1 MKRVRN
7 ILIIGLLCATTW
19 AQAGSSM
26 DRYNIKRALEA
37 AQQQD
42 WETSL
47 RFLGQEINENPDNG
61 YAHAYIAAVC
71 DMMSGYNY
79 YVFAYAKKA
88 LRYLPKSDRYMNS
101 EMEGSLASLYLQG
114 TDTARAIEHLEKAVA
129 YNYNAPKFYTRLAG
143 IREQQKEYEKVVA
156 IGDKMVNHMKDM
168 STVPTSYW
176 LLAEGL
182 NDLKRY
188 DEALSYADKG
198 LALRDIKKEQQG
210 FLHSSKADA
219 LAGLK
224 RYDEAIAEAMTTAR
238 LGNKRGMQ
246 QLIQIADS
254 SDIQPVLDSIEAG
267 FAAEPSQSLWPATA
281 SDIYA
286 RHNQH
291 VQATYQLLRSA
302 RVEASAYTYAMA
314 GNYATHYIG
323 APEMAEQF
331 YHKALETDST
341 DARAWGYLADLYHD
355 LGRYE
360 EALSAIDRCLQLDP
374 EQKRFPIPY
383 SLRGLVYM
391 GMHNYPRALEEFYRA
406 LVSEKDRD
414 VWSRIALLHRQ
425 MGDEAAAQKAVES
438 GLLMMRNDTTMDML
452 LVMGDT
458 LAAKAK
464 APKMVRKET
473 SANQQYNAACM
484 YSRMQ
489 MPEEA
494 MAALRKSLECGF
506 RNFHHFAWDDDLDNI
521 RELPEFKALVDEYK
535 EKAKLEQAELRALI
549 EGVKE

>member
-1 MKRVRN
+1 MRRIRN
-7 ILIIGLLCATTW
+7 LLIIGLLCTTTW
-19 AQAGSSM
+19 LQAGSTM
-26 DRYNIKRALEA
+26 DSYNIKRALEA

-47 RFLGQEINENPDNG
+47 RFLSQEINENPTNG

-71 DMMSGYNY
+71 DLMTGYNY
-79 YVFAYAKKA
+79 YVFPYAKKA
-88 LRYLPKSDRYMNS
+88 LKYLPKSDRYMNS
-101 EMEGSLASLYLQG
+101 EMESYLADLYLLG
-114 TDTARAIEHLEKAVA
+114 TDTARAIEHLEKAIS
-129 YNYNAPKFYTRLAG
+129 YNYNAPKFFTSLAG

-156 IGDKMVNHMKDM
+156 IGDRMVNHMRDM

-176 LLAEGL
+176 LLSEGL

-188 DEALSYADKG
+188 DEALPYIDKG
-198 LALRDIKKEQQG
+198 LALRDLKKEQES
-210 FLHSSKADA
+210 LLRAAKAEA
-219 LAGLK
+219 LIGLK
-224 RYDEAIAEAMTTAR
+224 RYDEAIHEAMTTAR
-238 LGNKRGMQ
+238 LGYNRGMQ
-246 QLIQIADS
+246 QLVQIADS
-254 SDIQPVLDSIEAG
+254 SDMQVVLDSIEAG
-267 FAAEPSQSLWPATA
+267 FAAEPSQNLWPIAA

-286 RHNQH
+286 RHNNH
-291 VQATYQLLRSA
+291 AQAVYQLLRSTN
-302 RVEASAYTYAMA
+302 VEADSRTYSTA
-314 GNYATHYIG
+314 GNYTMNFLG
-323 APEMAEQF
+323 DPELAEQF
-331 YHKALETDST
+331 YHKALATDST
-341 DARAWGYLADLYHD
+341 DAGAWGHLADLYHD

-360 EALSAIDRCLQLDP
+360 EALSAIDRCLALDP

-414 VWSRIALLHRQ
+414 VWSRIALLHRK
-425 MGDEAAAQKAVES
+425 MGDEAAAQKAIES

-464 APKMVRKET
+464 APTMIRKET

-489 MPEEA
+489 MPDEA
-494 MAALRKSLECGF
+494 MAALKKSLEYGF

-521 RELPEFKALVDEYK
+521 RELPAFKALIDEYK
-535 EKAKLEQAELRALI
+535 EKAKQEQAALRALI